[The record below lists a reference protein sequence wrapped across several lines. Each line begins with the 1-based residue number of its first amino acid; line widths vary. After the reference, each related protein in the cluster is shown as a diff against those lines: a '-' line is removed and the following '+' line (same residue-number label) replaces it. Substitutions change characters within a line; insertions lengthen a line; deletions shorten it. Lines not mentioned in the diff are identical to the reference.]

1 MVANTGRRTLAG
13 SPRRSRRRPGRRGH
27 RRQMRARSRTGRAE
41 EWSQQ
46 RQHSLRCE
54 QSPSSSPWSNLYDA
68 STDATGRRP
77 QPSLLQHAGEKKG
90 ATVAPGKL
98 WPKRANG
105 GHTHASCK
113 AIGTLLPIAG
123 LLLVATLGRRVPLRL
138 PRLWVEV
145 VGRAVPAGGSK
156 EESLLISKEG
166 GVAAGA
172 PYGAAEGPRLQ
183 SRVG

>member
-1 MVANTGRRTLAG
+1 MVTAATALIEVRTV
-13 SPRRSRRRPGRRGH
+13 
-27 RRQMRARSRTGRAE
+27 AE
-41 EWSQQ
+41 QQ
-46 RQHSLRCE
+46 SVE
-54 QSPSSSPWSNLYDA
+54 QSV
-68 STDATGRRP
+68 RREHRCYRP
-77 QPSLLQHAGEKKG
+77 KA
-90 ATVAPGKL
+90 ATVSVAACRGGK
-98 WPKRANG
+98 WATVTSRGNYGQNEHTAHTPRA
-105 GHTHASCK
+105 K
-113 AIGTLLPIAG
+113 LLVLLPIAG